1 MNAVSP
7 APTAAPAAARR
18 FRLAVFSIGLPC
30 PGLKRGGIEQVAHD
44 LANALVSRGHQVTV
58 FTYDPK
64 PAAASYDV
72 SLLPGRAFVN
82 SWLGRRMTMGYLANV
97 LAVLPGYRGY
107 DAILA
112 HGDSLLL
119 PLTGRPVVRIM
130 HGTALEEARSARSIG
145 RRVLQLG
152 VYAQELLTAATQRG
166 TVGIS
171 ENTRQF
177 NPFVRRVIPD
187 GIDLRMFQPAAGAR
201 SPRPMLLF
209 VGAMS
214 GRKRGTWMLDLFTTR
229 IRPLCP
235 DAVLHMVS
243 SPGPATSGVVYHTGI
258 DREALADL
266 YRQAWLFLSPSTYEG
281 FGLPYVEAMA
291 CGTPVVATPNPGSC
305 EVLADGRYGRL
316 VADDAFADTIGALL
330 GDEVERAR
338 MTREGLRR
346 AADFDILTS
355 ARAYEALLEELVA

>member
-1 MNAVSP
+1 MVARAPQPTVAP
-7 APTAAPAAARR
+7 APVRR

-30 PGLKRGGIEQVAHD
+30 QGQKRGGIEQVAHD
-44 LANALVSRGHQVTV
+44 LANALVARGHQVTV

-64 PAAASYDV
+64 PTGATYDV
-72 SLLPGRAFVN
+72 SMLPGRGFVN
-82 SWLGRRMTMGYLANV
+82 SWLGRRLTMGYLANV
-97 LAVLPGYRGY
+97 FAVLPGYRSY
-107 DAILA
+107 DAVLA

-119 PLTGRPVVRIM
+119 PLTGRPVIRIM
-130 HGTALEEARSARSIG
+130 HGTALEEAKSATSIG

-171 ENTRQF
+171 ENTRRF

-187 GIDLRMFQPAAGAR
+187 GIDLRVFQPAAGRR
-201 SPRPMLLF
+201 SPHPTLLF
-209 VGAMS
+209 VGAMG
-214 GRKRGTWMLDLFTTR
+214 GRKRGAWMLDLFTTR
-229 IRPLCP
+229 IRAACP

-243 SPGPATSGVVYHTGI
+243 PPGPATPGVIYHTGI

-266 YRQAWLFLSPSTYEG
+266 YREAWLFVSPSTYEG
-281 FGLPYVEAMA
+281 FGLPYVESMA
-291 CGTPVVATPNPGSC
+291 CGTPVVATPNPGSR

-316 VADDAFADTIGALL
+316 VSDEAFADTVCALIG
-330 GDEVERAR
+330 DDVERAR
-338 MTREGLRR
+338 MTRDGLTR
-346 AADFDILTS
+346 AAEFDILSS

>member
-1 MNAVSP
+1 MIDFSPCSAVTP
-7 APTAAPAAARR
+7 APLRH

-30 PGLKRGGIEQVAHD
+30 QGQKRGGIEQVAHD
-44 LANALVSRGHQVTV
+44 LANALVSRGHHVTV

-64 PAAASYDV
+64 PAGASYDV

-82 SWLGRRMTMGYLANV
+82 SWLGRRLTMGYLANV
-97 LAVLPGYRGY
+97 FAVLPGYRGY
-107 DAILA
+107 DAVLA

-119 PLTGRPVVRIM
+119 PLTGRPVIRIM
-130 HGTALEEARSARSIG
+130 HGTALEEAQSATSVG
-145 RRVLQLG
+145 RRLLQLG

-171 ENTRQF
+171 ENTRRF

-187 GIDLRMFQPAAGAR
+187 GIDLRVFQPAAGTR

-209 VGAMS
+209 VGAMG
-214 GRKRGTWMLDLFTTR
+214 GRKRGAWMLDLFTTR
-229 IRPLCP
+229 ITPAFP

-243 SPGPATSGVVYHTGI
+243 PPGPVTPGVVYHTGI
-258 DREALADL
+258 DRDALADL
-266 YRQAWLFLSPSTYEG
+266 YRQAWLFVSPSTYEG

-291 CGTPVVATPNPGSC
+291 CGTPVVATPNPGSR
-305 EVLADGRYGRL
+305 EVLSDGRYGRL
-316 VADDAFADTIGALL
+316 ASDDVFADTICALL
-330 GDEVERAR
+330 SDDVERAR
-338 MTREGLRR
+338 MTRDGLRR

-355 ARAYEALLEELVA
+355 ARAYESLLEELVA